1 MPRVDTDSTI
11 TQSILDRLI
20 DVEPH
25 TPTDIY
31 MSRMQGIRQMKA
43 ALRRD
48 IEWLLNTR
56 RIAVPLDDSETE
68 LANSLYNYG
77 LPDFSS
83 YSVSNPKDRVRLLR
97 AIEGTIKYFEPR
109 LDGVKVSPIEVTGIN
124 TRILRFQI
132 EGLLRTDPTP
142 EHVSYDT
149 VLQLTSGEYQV
160 KGERGAG

>member
-1 MPRVDTDSTI
+1 MPRIDTESTI
-11 TQSILDRLI
+11 TQSIVDRLV
-20 DVEPH
+20 DLEPH

-31 MSRMQGIRQMKA
+31 ATRLQGVRQLKA
-43 ALRRD
+43 SLRRD
-48 IEWLLNTR
+48 LEWLLNTR
-56 RIAVPLDDSETE
+56 RIAVPLEDSEVE
-68 LANSLYNYG
+68 LANSLYYYG

-83 YSVSNPKDRVRLLR
+83 YSVSSPKDRARLLR
-97 AIEGTIKYFEPR
+97 SIEGTIKYFEPR
-109 LDGVKVSPIEVTGIN
+109 LTGIKVTPIEVAGIN
-124 TRILRFQI
+124 TRVLRFQI